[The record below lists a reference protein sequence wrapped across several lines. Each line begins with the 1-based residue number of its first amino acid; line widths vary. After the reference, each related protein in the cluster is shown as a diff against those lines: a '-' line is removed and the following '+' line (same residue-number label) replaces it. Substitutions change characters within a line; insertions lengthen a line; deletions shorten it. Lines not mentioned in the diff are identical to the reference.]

1 MPIDA
6 LCKSIIHASKKIHH
20 RIWQNKHMHGIAH
33 VQIWLLHQLHAVPL
47 PEANGFDI
55 KRNLTFLLLYEL
67 TKATIYL
74 FIILLHYGIIYL
86 VAEATNC
93 TDLILFKHYI
103 RLFWITLLLANVIP
117 CNFLHK
123 LFKNEQ

>member
-1 MPIDA
+1 
-6 LCKSIIHASKKIHH
+6 
-20 RIWQNKHMHGIAH
+20 MHGIAH

-103 RLFWITLLLANVIP
+103 SASFGS
-117 CNFLHK
+117 HYY
-123 LFKNEQ
+123 

>member
-1 MPIDA
+1 
-6 LCKSIIHASKKIHH
+6 
-20 RIWQNKHMHGIAH
+20 MHGIAH